1 MAHPPWS
8 RWILAPY
15 SAILVILQLWTLPHS
30 FISYRKFFFLVC
42 WHLQGKRIVDVK
54 ETVSI
59 IYTGQILQDKSF
71 FQYVFKWHSFDRLL
85 NLWYLLYHVD
95 ILSVFTQTRESTG
108 RNLGSLQV
116 LSKSLNSN
124 TANTG
129 NLPCQH
135 LSARN
140 KSPNVWVQWETGG
153 HIEMHDSS
161 IMVCVVFI
169 RENLVRIVD

>member
-1 MAHPPWS
+1 MAHTPWS

-30 FISYRKFFFLVC
+30 FISYRKFSFSLVC
-42 WHLQGKRIVDVK
+42 WHLQGKRIVDVR

-59 IYTGQILQDKSF
+59 IYTGQILQDKFLSVCVQMAF
-71 FQYVFKWHSFDRLL
+71 IDRLL

-129 NLPCQH
+129 NLPCQY

-140 KSPNVWVQWETGG
+140 KSPNVWVQWEIGG